1 MDLKELA
8 SKAIKGE
15 LDLTFEHHPVHSFV
29 DGSTEIQDNLLAF
42 KGIAGFFVLD
52 TGSGLVMLDAGHII
66 DIERAYEE
74 IRKWRPNEPLV
85 AAIFTH
91 HHVDHIFAVEKFDE
105 EALSKGKDR
114 PTVYANK
121 LMPEHFDRYLK
132 TLGWNTAINRRQ
144 FALDVEHFKWP
155 TEYRYPD
162 ITYKHDISFKCGDL
176 TFNLHHARGETDDH
190 TWIHVPEEKLIAP
203 GDLFIWA
210 VPNGGNPQKVQ
221 RYISDW
227 ADALDEML
235 KLDCEI
241 FLPGHGFPI
250 LGKKR
255 IEKALET
262 TSKFLRSIEDQTL
275 KLMNQGKSLN
285 QVLHEV
291 KIPNDLMELPWLTP
305 IYDDPQFLIRMVWR
319 RYGGWWDG
327 EYDRLLPAPRKDEAL
342 AWVEL
347 SNGIENII
355 LKALENLDKGNF
367 KVAAQL
373 IETAFHADNDN
384 EQMHDARAKIYREFS
399 LKQSSSMGRNIL
411 NHASMASAQGKR
423 DLAQTED

>member
-105 EALSKGKDR
+105 EALSNGNDR
-114 PTVYANK
+114 PAVYANK

-144 FALDVEHFKWP
+144 FAINVPHFTWP
-155 TEYRYPD
+155 EKYRYPD
-162 ITYKHDISFKCGDL
+162 VLVESKTSFTVGDTEFL
-176 TFNLHHARGETDDH
+176 LNPARGETDDH
-190 TWIHVPEEKLIAP
+190 LWAFIPKEKILLP

-227 ADALDEML
+227 ADALREMSEL
-235 KLDCEI
+235 EAEI
-241 FLPGHGFPI
+241 MLPGHGYPMF
-250 LGKKR
+250 GKENIKQALTSTAEFLDD
-255 IEKALET
+255 IENQV
-262 TSKFLRSIEDQTL
+262 I
-275 KLMNQGKSLN
+275 KLMNQGKTLN
-285 QVLHEV
+285 FIIHKVEF
-291 KIPNDLMELPWLTP
+291 KKNLMELPWLKP
-305 IYDDPQFLIRMVWR
+305 VYDDPEFLIRMIWR
-319 RYGGWWDG
+319 RYGGWWEG
-327 EYDRLLPAPRKDEAL
+327 EYDRLFPAKRSVEASL
-342 AWVEL
+342 WIDLVGSLDVVITKAIEL
-347 SNGIENII
+347 SNQNEHR
-355 LKALENLDKGNF
+355 L
-367 KVAAQL
+367 AAHL
-373 IETAFHADNDN
+373 IETAFYSDPSNSKVHEARETIYSNFSN
-384 EQMHDARAKIYREFS
+384 EQT
-399 LKQSSSMGRNIL
+399 SSMGRNIL
-411 NHASMASAQGKR
+411 NHASLASKEGLR
-423 DLAQTED
+423 DLAEQKD